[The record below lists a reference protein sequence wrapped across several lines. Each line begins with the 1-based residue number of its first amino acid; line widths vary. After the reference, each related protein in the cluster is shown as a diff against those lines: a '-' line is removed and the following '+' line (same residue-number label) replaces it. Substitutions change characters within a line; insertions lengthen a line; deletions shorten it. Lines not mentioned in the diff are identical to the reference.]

1 MKMGGN
7 MVQDYYLG
15 LDIGTGSLGWA
26 VTDSNYQILK
36 KHGKMLWGVRL
47 FESAKTA
54 EERRT
59 FRTARRCLDRKN
71 WRIKI
76 LQELFAEEI
85 SNTDT
90 GFYLRMKE
98 SKYYPEDKLDSEGK
112 CPELPYALFVDSDYT
127 DKDFYKQF
135 PTIYHLRKWLMETEE
150 TPDIR
155 LVYLAIH
162 HMMKHRGHFLL
173 AGDISQIK
181 EFDNTFKQFVKNLQ
195 IEELDWSI
203 ELDGEKIKRVENIL
217 KNRHITRTDKK
228 TRLIKVLFA
237 KSSCEKAILTLIS
250 GGTAKLSDIFGDKE
264 LDKAERPKVCFSDN
278 GYDDYVTEL
287 ESELGEQYYI
297 IESAKSV
304 YDWSMLVEILGDSSS
319 ISEAKVKIYEK
330 HKKDLMYL
338 KHVVR
343 EYLTPEE
350 YQEIFVIS
358 DGKVSNYCSYIG
370 MTKKNGKKIDLQGKK
385 CSRQDFYDFLK
396 KNVLKKISDSATVEY
411 IEKEMAC
418 DTFLPKQVDSGNCV
432 IPYQIHS
439 YELKIILQ
447 NLSKK
452 IPFIKEKAEKII
464 ELFEFR
470 VPYYVGP
477 LNNIDAGKDS
487 KFTWAVRKSR
497 EKIYPWNFE
506 QVIDI
511 EASAERFIRRM
522 TNKCTYLAGEDV
534 LPKDS
539 LLYSKFMVLN
549 ELNNLKLNGIGIDLK
564 LKQKLYED
572 LFCRYRKVTQKKLK
586 KYLVIEGITDKN
598 VEITGIDND
607 FKASLT
613 AYHDFKE
620 KLTDV
625 HLSQNDKENIV
636 LNIVLFGE
644 DKKLLKRRLK
654 KLYPDFT
661 ENQLKGL
668 CSLNYSGWGRLS
680 KTFLENIIIPA
691 PETGEVWNI
700 ITALWETN
708 ENLNQLLSNK
718 YTFMEEVNR
727 YNEGE
732 KKTDISYKTV
742 EELYVSPAVK
752 RQIWQTLKVVR
763 EICKVMGCEPKR
775 VFIEMAREK
784 QESKRTESRKSRL
797 IDLYKSCKNEERNW
811 ISELESWSDQQYRS
825 DKLYLYYTQK
835 GKCMYSGEEIH
846 IEDLWDNTKYDIDHI
861 YPQSKT
867 IDDSLDNRV
876 LVKKIENE
884 TKSDI
889 YPVKQDIYEKRKDF
903 WNSLLQGG
911 FISKEKYNRLTRR
924 DKFTEDELAGFIER
938 QIVETRQSTKAVAE
952 ILKQALNDSKII
964 YVKAATVTRFRQDF
978 EFIKVREMN
987 DLHHA
992 KDAYLNV
999 IVGNTYF
1006 VKFTQNAVAY
1016 IKNDHERSYNLK
1028 KLFKLKYD
1036 IKRNGETAWK
1046 AGENGT
1052 IVTVKKVMDKNNIL
1066 VTRKAYEVN
1075 GGLFDRQ
1082 IMKKGKGQ
1090 IPIKGSD
1097 GRLADI
1103 EKYGGYNKATGAY
1116 FMLIKSKDKKG
1127 KEIRTLEFIPVY
1139 LKKDLQIED
1148 NAIQYLIQEKG
1159 LKEPEIL
1166 LKKVKIDTLFKVD
1179 GFKMWLSGRTGCQVI
1194 FKGAIQLI
1202 LEKNDVETL
1211 KKVLKFVQR
1220 KKENKNIN
1228 LVSAYK
1234 VTQENLLHLYDAFLD
1249 KLKNSI
1255 YNKRLSA
1262 QLKTLGEKRGN
1273 FIKLC
1278 IEDKCIVL
1286 GEILHL
1292 FQCQSGSANL
1302 KSIGGPGNAG
1312 ILLMNNN
1319 ITGCNRISII
1329 NQSVTGIF
1337 EKEIDLLA
1345 L

>member
-1 MKMGGN
+1 MA
-7 MVQDYYLG
+7 QDYYLG
-15 LDIGTGSLGWA
+15 LDMGTGSLGWA

-36 KHGKMLWGVRL
+36 KHGKALWGVRL
-47 FESAKTA
+47 FESAETA
-54 EERRT
+54 EKRRT
-59 FRTARRCLDRKN
+59 FRTARRRLDRKN
-71 WRIKI
+71 WRIKV

-85 SNTDT
+85 SKIDI

-98 SKYYPEDKLDSEGK
+98 SKYYPEDKRDYEGK
-112 CPELPYALFVDSDYT
+112 CPELPYALFVDSNYT

-135 PTIYHLRKWLMETEE
+135 PTIYHLRKWLMETDDI
-150 TPDIR
+150 PDIR

-181 EFDNTFKQFVKNLQ
+181 TFDNTFKQFIKNMK
-195 IEELDWSI
+195 IEELDWNI
-203 ELDGEKIKRVENIL
+203 ELVEEKIKRVEETL
-217 KNRHITRTDKK
+217 KNHHITRTDKK
-228 TRLIKVLFA
+228 TKLIKDLSA
-237 KSSCEKAILTLIS
+237 KSSCEKAVLTLIS
-250 GGTAKLSDIFGDKE
+250 GGTAKLSDVFGDKE
-264 LDKAERPKVCFSDN
+264 LDKSERPKLSFSDS
-278 GYDDYVTEL
+278 GYDDYVSEL
-287 ESELGEQYYI
+287 ESELGELYYI

-330 HKKDLMYL
+330 HKEDLKYL

-343 EYLTPEE
+343 EQLTPEE
-350 YQEIFVIS
+350 YQKIFMVS
-358 DGKVSNYCSYIG
+358 DGKLSNYCSYIG
-370 MTKKNGKKIDLQGKK
+370 MTKKNGKKIDIQGKK
-385 CSRQDFYDFLK
+385 CNRQEFYDFLK
-396 KNVLKKISDSATVEY
+396 KNVLKKINDSKTIEY
-411 IEKEMAC
+411 LESEISC
-418 DTFLPKQVDSGNCV
+418 DTFLPKQVESGNCV

-439 YELKIILQ
+439 YELKRILQ
-447 NLSKK
+447 NLSKRM
-452 IPFIKEKAEKII
+452 PFIEANAEKII

-487 KFTWAVRKSR
+487 KFTWAVRKSG

-506 QVIDI
+506 QVIDV

-522 TNKCTYLAGEDV
+522 TNKCTYLTGEDV

-549 ELNNLKLNGIGIDLK
+549 ELNNLKLNGTGIGLE

-586 KYLVIEGITDKN
+586 KYLVTEGITDKN
-598 VEITGIDND
+598 VDITGIDND

-636 LNIVLFGE
+636 LNIVLFGD

-661 ENQLKGL
+661 ENQLKGI

-680 KTFLENIIIPA
+680 KAFLENITIPA
-691 PETGEVWNI
+691 PETGEAWNI

-708 ENLNQLLSNK
+708 ENLNQLLSNR
-718 YTFMEEVNR
+718 YTFMKEVDR

-732 KKTDISYKTV
+732 KKADISYKTV
-742 EELYVSPAVK
+742 EALYVSPAVK
-752 RQIWQTLKVVR
+752 RQIWQTLKVVN
-763 EICKVMGCEPKR
+763 EIRKVMGGEPKR

-835 GKCMYSGEEIH
+835 GRCMYSGEEIH

-876 LVKKIENE
+876 LVKKTENE

-889 YPVKQDIYEKRKDF
+889 YPIRQEIYEKRKGF

-911 FISKEKYNRLTRR
+911 FISKEKYIRLIRR
-924 DKFTEDELAGFIER
+924 DEFTEDELAGFIER

-952 ILKQALNDSKII
+952 ILKQAINGGKVI
-964 YVKAATVTRFRQDF
+964 YVKAGTVARFRQDF
-978 EFIKVREMN
+978 ELIKVREMN
-987 DLHHA
+987 DMHHA

-999 IVGNTYF
+999 VVGNTYY
-1006 VKFTQNAVAY
+1006 VKFTQNVMAY
-1016 IKNDHERSYNLK
+1016 IKDDYERSYNLK
-1028 KLFKLKYD
+1028 KLFKSKYD
-1036 IKRNGETAWK
+1036 IKRNGEIAWK
-1046 AGENGT
+1046 PGENGT
-1052 IVTVKKVMDKNNIL
+1052 IVTVRKVMDKNNIL

-1075 GGLFDRQ
+1075 GGLFDQQ

-1097 GRLADI
+1097 ERLANI
-1103 EKYGGYNKATGAY
+1103 EKYGGYNKAAGAY
-1116 FMLIKSKDKKG
+1116 FMLVKSKDKKG

-1139 LKKDLQIED
+1139 LKKELQNEY
-1148 NAIQYLIQEKG
+1148 NATQYLIQEKG

-1179 GFKMWLSGRTGCQVI
+1179 GFKMWLSGRTGGQII
-1194 FKGAIQLI
+1194 FKGANQLI
-1202 LEKNDVETL
+1202 LAKSDTETL
-1211 KKVLKFVQR
+1211 KRILKFIQR
-1220 KKENKNIN
+1220 KKENKNLK
-1228 LVSAYK
+1228 LVSADK
-1234 VTQENLLHLYDAFLD
+1234 VTEENLLHLYDSFLD
-1249 KLKNSI
+1249 KLKNAI

-1262 QLKTLGEKRGN
+1262 QIKTLSEKRDN

-1337 EKEIDLLA
+1337 EKEIDLLT